1 MRLVLASQSPAR
13 LDVLRRAGCDPE
25 VIVSGVD
32 ENGAPDLS
40 PAATAQHLAELKGA
54 AVVPL
59 VSGHAVVVA
68 CDSILEFDG
77 ESHGK
82 PGSPD
87 VARRR
92 WRRLRGGSGLLH
104 TGHFVWVRDAGGE
117 RHTSGI
123 VSTLVRFADISDA
136 EVDAYAATGE
146 PTWVAGAFTI
156 DGYGAAF
163 VEGIEGDH
171 TNVLGL
177 SVPTLRR
184 MLADLGVAWTDL
196 WTSRRPS

>member
-25 VIVSGVD
+25 VMVSGVD
-32 ENGAPDLS
+32 ETASPGLS
-40 PAATAQHLAELKGA
+40 PARTALHLAGLKGA

-59 VSGHAVVVA
+59 VSGDAVVVA

-77 ESHGK
+77 EPHGK
-82 PGSPD
+82 PGSPG
-87 VARRR
+87 VARQR
-92 WRRLRGGSGLLH
+92 WRRLRGGTGMLH
-104 TGHFVWVRDAGGE
+104 TGHFVWVRDDTGE
-117 RHTSGI
+117 RHTSRT

-136 EVDAYAATGE
+136 EIDAYAGTGE
-146 PTWVAGAFTI
+146 PTGVAGAFTI

-177 SVPTLRR
+177 SVPTLRQ
-184 MLADLGVAWTDL
+184 MVHHLGL
-196 WTSRRPS
+196 QWTSLWKDS